1 MSWQLHYLRL
11 MHMTV
16 MFFLWV
22 SSAPG
27 SNCFGATVSWNPA
40 ASCTMPT
47 LLQSSSQWVVPSQW
61 NGCDCDVSVHGTI
74 ALTIVQWWCSEIWRL
89 PILQWKWTVWALHTI
104 LSGPGTKPRLQFQS
118 AAKATFPSTEPASVL
133 QQPLLQTTSIGGNY
147 AMTLIWWPLWF
158 SEDISWARTKFLWF
172 GEPCQIK
179 SPIV

>member
-1 MSWQLHYLRL
+1 MAIALSQINAHDGHVFPVGFICSWKQLLWCNSL
-11 MHMTV
+11 ME
-16 MFFLWV
+16 
-22 SSAPG
+22 
-27 SNCFGATVSWNPA
+27 PA

-158 SEDISWARTKFLWF
+158 GKD
-172 GEPCQIK
+172 
-179 SPIV
+179 